1 MTKKNSNSID
11 PDSVDKVEKALYTKA
26 LSSDDD
32 AAAAQK
38 TFLEL
43 QHEKNI
49 QNKINEMFF
58 PDTTCE

>member
-1 MTKKNSNSID
+1 MTKKNSNPID
-11 PDSVDKVEKALYTKA
+11 IDRILDVEEAMYDKAV
-26 LSSDDD
+26 SSDDD